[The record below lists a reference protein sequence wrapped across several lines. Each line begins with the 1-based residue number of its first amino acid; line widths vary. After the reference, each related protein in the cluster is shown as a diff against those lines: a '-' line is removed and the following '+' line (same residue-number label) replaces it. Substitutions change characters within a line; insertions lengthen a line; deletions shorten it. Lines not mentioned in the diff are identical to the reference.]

1 MKRITLFEGHYG
13 SGKTNIAVNYAEYLR
28 QTAER
33 VLIADLDIVNPYFR
47 TSDSREELGARGI
60 IVVASAFA
68 GSNVDL
74 PSVSD
79 AAYAITDRRDC
90 MAVVDVG
97 GDDRGAYALGRYA
110 PAILQ
115 ENDFDNLLVINMYRP
130 LTRRVDDMLDII
142 REIELA
148 SGLPFTGI
156 VNNSNLGQETTAQ
169 TVLDSL
175 GYAREISDMT
185 GLDIRFTSAADFVYG
200 QLEGKIERLFKMKLQ
215 KKIT

>member
-13 SGKTNIAVNYAEYLR
+13 SGKTNIAVNYAQFLR
-28 QTAER
+28 RTESR
-33 VLIADLDIVNPYFR
+33 VLIVDLDIVNPYFR
-47 TSDSREELGARGI
+47 TSDSRAELEAMGI
-60 IVVASAFA
+60 TVVASAFA

-79 AAYAITDRRDC
+79 AAYAVTDRRDFR
-90 MAVVDVG
+90 AVVDVG

-110 PAILQ
+110 PAILE

-130 LTRRVDDMLDII
+130 LTRALGDMLEVM
-142 REIELA
+142 REIENA

-156 VNNSNLGQETTAQ
+156 VNNSNLGQETTPQ

-175 GYAREISDMT
+175 GYAREVSGLT
-185 GLDIRFTSAADFVYG
+185 GLDIKFTSAADFVCDG
-200 QLEGKIERLFKMKLQ
+200 LEGKVENLFRMKLQ

>member
-28 QTAER
+28 QRCER
-33 VLIADLDIVNPYFR
+33 VLIVDLDIVNPYFR
-47 TSDSREELGARGI
+47 TSDSRDELESRGI
-60 IVVASAFA
+60 SVVASAFA

-79 AAYAITDRRDC
+79 AAYAITDRRDY

-97 GDDRGAYALGRYA
+97 GDDRGAYALGRYT
-110 PAILQ
+110 PQILQ

-130 LTRRVDDMLDII
+130 LTRHIEDMLEVV
-142 REIELA
+142 REIEQA

-175 GYAREISDMT
+175 GYARKVADMT
-185 GLDIRFTSAADFVYG
+185 GLDIRFTSAADFVYD
-200 QLEGKIERLFKMKLQ
+200 QLEGNIERLFKMKLQ